1 MVMVSLVK
9 RIIKGHA
16 YYYLVW
22 MKRTGKK
29 VVRAKQVY
37 VGNADR
43 IQQLLMQPLPKFIS
57 RSYGDMALLLHI
69 AELTCFVEIAN
80 KHARKKASI
89 GSYLLLP
96 IINRLLAPSSKAGI
110 SEWHAKTCLPLLER
124 RRLSLSSQS
133 YWYYLG
139 QLDDRKM
146 AAIWQELVS
155 NAKNK
160 LGVEDT
166 TFLYDS
172 TNVFTYISEHEGNA
186 LPQKGHSKQMRNDKN
201 LLAMG
206 LLIGEQSELPHVYS
220 CYPANVHDSK
230 QFPNAVPGVAG
241 RQKIGK
247 EKITLVFDKGNN
259 SQAGFD
265 AMKGYY
271 FVGALTKNNAEAAE
285 LIDGDFKF
293 CYKNKNGNAILSV
306 SKMAD
311 VYRMNCKIVVSHN
324 KKLEEKQ
331 LHTLEEKVV
340 GTRLKF
346 EKIDH
351 LFTSEKAAFRALAQ
365 ILPKKQNPFDYEV
378 AKEGNKFRALLN
390 MNEKKL
396 AAYRKGAGKNI
407 IFTNHL
413 DWGDERIIRAYRSMH
428 KIENQF
434 RLLHGAMLVPLKPV
448 YHWTDQKIT
457 AHVFL
462 CMVALLFAKTL
473 EFICKNKVKGN
484 FRQILDFA
492 SGIRLAL
499 VQKGKPTLVFEELTP
514 EQQALMEAFSL
525 SRFVK

>member
-1 MVMVSLVK
+1 MVSLVK
-9 RIIKGHA
+9 RTIKGHV

-22 MKRTGKK
+22 MKRIGKK
-29 VVRAKQVY
+29 VVRARQIY
-37 VGNADR
+37 LGNADR
-43 IQQLLMQPLPKFIS
+43 IRQLLLQPLPRFTS

-80 KHARKKASI
+80 KHAQKKASI
-89 GSYLLLP
+89 GDYLLLP
-96 IINRLLAPSSKAGI
+96 VINRLLAPTSKAGI
-110 SEWHAKTCLPLLER
+110 SEWHAKTCLPLLESR
-124 RRLSLSSQS
+124 HLSLSSQN
-133 YWYYLG
+133 YWHYLG
-139 QLDDRKM
+139 QLDEEKM
-146 AAIWQELVS
+146 ATIWQELVS

-166 TFLYDS
+166 AFLYDS
-172 TNVFTYISEHEGNA
+172 TNVFTYISEHAGNA

-201 LLAMG
+201 LLALG
-206 LLIGEQSELPHVYS
+206 LLIGEQSEIPHRYS

-230 QFPNAVPGVAG
+230 QFPNTVPGVAG

-265 AMKGYY
+265 AVKDYY
-271 FVGALTKNNAEAAE
+271 FVGALTKNNVEAAG

-293 CYKNKNGNAILSV
+293 CYKNNSDNDIQSV
-306 SKMAD
+306 SKIAD
-311 VYRMNCKIVVSHN
+311 VYGTSCKIVVSHN

-331 LHTLEEKVV
+331 LHSLGERTAKTL
-340 GTRLKF
+340 LKF
-346 EKIDH
+346 EKMDH

-378 AKEGNKFRALLN
+378 AKEGKKFRALLN
-390 MNEKKL
+390 LNDEKF

-413 DWGDERIIRAYRSMH
+413 DWSDERIIRAYRSMH
-428 KIENQF
+428 KIEHQF
-434 RLLHGAMLVPLKPV
+434 MLLHGAMLVPLKPV
-448 YHWTDQKIT
+448 YHWTDQKIA

-473 EFICKNKVKGN
+473 EFICKGKIRGS

-492 SGIRLAL
+492 SGIRLAV
-499 VQKGKPTLVFEELTP
+499 VQKEKPTLVFEDLTP